1 MAIPRLWAAK
11 DAMTSAPPIDS
22 DTPCGRCGYNLRG
35 LSPDGQCP
43 ECGTPIAP
51 SLTHWLAHADPQ
63 WRRKLA
69 AGALLTAVAAPAIVL
84 LSAIVIWQGM
94 HMSPPGAVALGA
106 LLGVAILL
114 NIVGCWCIAARDP
127 RRLFDIRRDLP
138 RRLSRSAPLLAIALG
153 VLDFHVFNIHAL
165 LTPAWWWYLLPWLAL
180 ALALGGNL
188 GLAAQ
193 FHYLQILGHD
203 IADSRLSKR
212 ARALKIGL
220 PLSYASFIAL
230 ALASAITSVYHKS
243 EELVLV
249 LVSLLPLVAM
259 AIALYTVLYAVLAW
273 SMFRFVT
280 KGAPRPVPASRSD

>member
-1 MAIPRLWAAK
+1 
-11 DAMTSAPPIDS
+11 MTSAPPIDS

-35 LSPDGQCP
+35 LPPDGQCP
-43 ECGTPIAP
+43 ECGAAIAP
-51 SLTHWLAHADPQ
+51 SLTHWLAHADPR

-94 HMSPPGAVALGA
+94 HMSRPGAVAMGV
-106 LLGVAILL
+106 LLGLAILL
-114 NIVGCWCIAARDP
+114 NIVGCWSIAARDP
-127 RRLFDIRRDLP
+127 RRLFDSRRDLP
-138 RRLSRSAPLLAIALG
+138 RRLSRLAALLAVALG
-153 VLDFHVFNIHAL
+153 LLDFQVFNIHASL
-165 LTPAWWWYLLPWLAL
+165 ALVWWWYLLPWLAL
-180 ALALGGNL
+180 ALALGGTL

-230 ALASAITSVYHKS
+230 SLASAVTSAYHKS
-243 EELVLV
+243 YELVLV

-273 SMFRFVT
+273 SMFRYVL
-280 KGAPRPVPASRSD
+280 KGAPRPVPAS